1 MKILKNLRNYF
12 NITQD
17 ELSKKLDFETNT
29 ITLYEA
35 EKLTPSFKI
44 SNKIIKLYEISY
56 DYLILDNKCLFPKNL
71 KLLRL
76 AKKLDNLFESEA
88 RNTIESNAKSFI
100 GKKINQN
107 ISLKSDSIEI
117 ELKND
122 FHSNLKNIRNH
133 KKLSQENLGNLI
145 NISRTLLSKYEL
157 KNYPPIERLIKLS
170 KILNI
175 SIHALATGEKLF
187 FDFQDRPFGRIIL
200 LADHFLSL
208 EDHKILIKLMENII
222 NQPSPS

>member
-1 MKILKNLRNYF
+1 MVFSR
-12 NITQD
+12 D
-17 ELSKKLDFETNT
+17 E
-29 ITLYEA
+29 
-35 EKLTPSFKI
+35 
-44 SNKIIKLYEISY
+44 
-56 DYLILDNKCLFPKNL
+56 C
-71 KLLRL
+71 
-76 AKKLDNLFESEA
+76 
-88 RNTIESNAKSFI
+88 
-100 GKKINQN
+100 
-107 ISLKSDSIEI
+107 
-117 ELKND
+117 
-122 FHSNLKNIRNH
+122 HSNLKNIRNH

>member
-17 ELSKKLDFETNT
+17 ELSKKLDLETNT